1 MQESY
6 LIKKTKCWFVAFV
19 TLTLVVVGSS
29 LSAQPKT
36 LALDEAIHQGLE
48 QRNELKNADLN
59 IQLAERENAK
69 LRGQWLPQISGTAD
83 IRWNTQLQTTILPFD
98 ITGKNPDGRSEI
110 KFGLP
115 FNNNLGLNA
124 EQKILNPQS
133 KYTRQ
138 LNDTRVESE
147 RTTAEQQR
155 ISVRQE
161 ITEAYY
167 QAVFNQEK
175 IRLAEATLA
184 RAESNLAVAQT
195 RLSAGTLLPND
206 FDRAKLDKNNAEL
219 SLRKARQDYALALQ
233 NLHYRMGVPSPD
245 NLLQLSTTLAELLS
259 DTVAVA
265 PPDLAQRTEIKAE
278 ELNYRIQ
285 ELSESREFA
294 ARLPTLSAYG
304 NYTALQLSD
313 TFNPFKAG
321 TWYPF
326 NYLGLKLNVPI
337 FDGRQARLSAGD
349 YRIRQQISRNEL
361 DQLRQDF
368 TYETQ
373 NALTTLYQTRLDVV
387 ETQANV
393 ALARQILA
401 TDLFRYE
408 KEVLTLSELNNTQN
422 TLQNAENNYLTSVY
436 NYLVALVRYR
446 KAAGLL

>member
-1 MQESY
+1 M
-6 LIKKTKCWFVAFV
+6 LMLVA
-19 TLTLVVVGSS
+19 GGYS
-29 LSAQPKT
+29 LSAQPQALT
-36 LALDEAIHQGLE
+36 LDEAIQQGLE
-48 QRNELKNADLN
+48 QRNELKNAALN

-69 LRGQWLPQISGTAD
+69 LRGQWLPQVSGTAEM
-83 IRWNTQLQTTILPFD
+83 RWNTQLQTTILPFD

-124 EQKILNPQS
+124 EQKIVNPQA
-133 KYTRQ
+133 KYSRQ

-155 ISVRQE
+155 INIRQE

-184 RAESNLAVAQT
+184 RAESNRAVAQT

-206 FDRAKLDKNNAEL
+206 FDRAQLDKNNAEL
-219 SLRKARQDYALALQ
+219 SLRKARQDYALARQ
-233 NLHYRMGVPSPD
+233 NLHYRTGVPSPD
-245 NLLQLSTTLAELLS
+245 NLLQLSTTLAALLS
-259 DTVAVA
+259 DTMAVA

-278 ELNYRIQ
+278 ELNYQIQ
-285 ELSESREFA
+285 ELSENREFA

-304 NYTALQLSD
+304 TYTALQLSD

-326 NYLGLKLNVPI
+326 NYLGLRLNVPI
-337 FDGRQARLSAGD
+337 FDGQQARLSAGD
-349 YRIRQQISRNEL
+349 YRIRQQISRNAQ

-373 NALTTLYQTRLDVV
+373 NALTTLYQNRLDVV

-436 NYLVALVRYR
+436 NYLMALVRYR

>member
-6 LIKKTKCWFVAFV
+6 FTKKTRGWFVAV
-19 TLTLVVVGSS
+19 ITLLLVAGGYS

-36 LALDEAIHQGLE
+36 LTLDEAIQQGLA
-48 QRNELKNADLN
+48 QRNELKNAELN
-59 IQLAERENAK
+59 IQLAERENTK
-69 LRGQWLPQISGTAD
+69 LRGQWLPQLSGTAD

-133 KYTRQ
+133 KYSRQ

-155 ISVRQE
+155 ISIRQE

-175 IRLAEATLA
+175 IRLAEVTLD
-184 RAESNLAVAQT
+184 RAVSNLAVAQT

-206 FDRAKLDKNNAEL
+206 FDRAQLDKNNAEL
-219 SLRKARQDYALALQ
+219 SLRKARQDYTLAIQ
-233 NLHYRMGVPSPD
+233 NLHYRMGVPQD
-245 NLLQLSTTLAELLS
+245 NLLQLSTTLAALLS
-259 DTVAVA
+259 DTAAVA
-265 PPDLAQRTEIKAE
+265 PPDLAQRPEIKAE

-285 ELSESREFA
+285 ELSESRELA

-326 NYLGLKLNVPI
+326 NYLGLRLTVPI
-337 FDGRQARLSAGD
+337 FDGQQARLAAGD
-349 YRIRQQISRNEL
+349 YRIRQQLSRNAQ

-393 ALARQILA
+393 ELARQILA
-401 TDLFRYE
+401 TDVFRYE
-408 KEVLTLSELNNTQN
+408 KEVLTLSELTNTQN

-446 KAAGLL
+446 QAAGLL

>member
-6 LIKKTKCWFVAFV
+6 FTRKKRDWFVAII
-19 TLTLVVVGSS
+19 TLMLVAMGSS

-36 LALDEAIHQGLE
+36 LTLDEAIQQGLE
-48 QRNELKNADLN
+48 QRNEIKNAALN
-59 IQLAERENAK
+59 IELAERENTK
-69 LRGQWLPQISGTAD
+69 LRGQWLPQLSGTAD
-83 IRWNTQLQTTILPFD
+83 LRWNTQLQTTILPFD
-98 ITGKNPDGRSEI
+98 ITGRKPDGRTEI

-133 KYTRQ
+133 RYSRQ

-155 ISVRQE
+155 ISIRQE

-167 QAVFNQEK
+167 QVVFNQEK
-175 IRLAEATLA
+175 IQLAEASLDRT
-184 RAESNLAVAQT
+184 ESNLAIAQT

-206 FDRAKLDKNNAEL
+206 FDRAKLDKSNAEL
-219 SLRKARQDYALALQ
+219 SLRKARQDYTLALQ
-233 NLHYRMGVPSPD
+233 NLQYRMGVPQD
-245 NLLQLSTTLAELLS
+245 NQLQLSTTLAALLS
-259 DTVAVA
+259 DTIAVA
-265 PPDLAQRTEIKAE
+265 PSDLAQRPEIKAE
-278 ELNYRIQ
+278 ELNFRIQ
-285 ELSESREFA
+285 ELSENREFA

-326 NYLGLKLNVPI
+326 NYLGLRLNVPI
-337 FDGRQARLSAGD
+337 FDGQQARLAAGD
-349 YRIRQQISRNEL
+349 YRIRQRVSRNAL

-393 ALARQILA
+393 ELARQILA
-401 TDLFRYE
+401 TDQFRYE

>member
-6 LIKKTKCWFVAFV
+6 FTKKARGWFVAV
-19 TLTLVVVGSS
+19 ITLLLVAGRYS

-36 LALDEAIHQGLE
+36 LTLEAAIQQGLA
-48 QRNELKNADLN
+48 QRNELKNAALN
-59 IQLAERENAK
+59 IELAQRENTK
-69 LRGQWLPQISGTAD
+69 LRGQWLPQLSGTAD

-124 EQKILNPQS
+124 EQRILSPQS
-133 KYTRQ
+133 RYTRQ
-138 LNDTRVESE
+138 LNEVRVESE
-147 RTTAEQQR
+147 RTTAEQQKVN
-155 ISVRQE
+155 IRQE

-167 QAVFNQEK
+167 LVVLNQEK
-175 IRLAEATLA
+175 IRLAEAGLD
-184 RAESNLAVAQT
+184 RAETNLAVAQT

-206 FDRAKLDKNNAEL
+206 FDRAQLDKNNAEL
-219 SLRKARQDYALALQ
+219 SLRKARQDYTLALQ
-233 NLHYRMGVPSPD
+233 NLQYRTGVPQD
-245 NLLQLSTTLAELLS
+245 NLLQLTTTLAALLS
-259 DTVAVA
+259 DTIAVA

-278 ELNYRIQ
+278 ELNFRIQ
-285 ELSESREFA
+285 ELSESREAA

-313 TFNPFKAG
+313 TFNPFKVG

-326 NYLGLKLNVPI
+326 NYLGLRLNVPI
-337 FDGRQARLSAGD
+337 FDGRQARLAAGD
-349 YRIRQQISRNEL
+349 YRIRQQLSRNAQ

-368 TYETQ
+368 TYEAQ
-373 NALTTLYQTRLDVV
+373 NALTTLYQNRLDVL

-393 ALARQILA
+393 ELARQILA
-401 TDLFRYE
+401 TDVFRYE

>member
-1 MQESY
+1 M
-6 LIKKTKCWFVAFV
+6 
-19 TLTLVVVGSS
+19 
-29 LSAQPKT
+29 AQPKT
-36 LALDEAIHQGLE
+36 LTLEAAIQQGLE
-48 QRNELKNADLN
+48 QRNELKNAALN
-59 IQLAERENAK
+59 IELAQRENTK
-69 LRGQWLPQISGTAD
+69 LRGQWLPQLSGTAD

-98 ITGKNPDGRSEI
+98 ITGNNPDGRSEI

-133 KYTRQ
+133 KYSRQ

-155 ISVRQE
+155 VNIRQE

-167 QAVFNQEK
+167 LAVFNQEK
-175 IRLAEATLA
+175 IRLAEASLD

-206 FDRAKLDKNNAEL
+206 FDRAQLDKNNAEL
-219 SLRKARQDYALALQ
+219 SLRKARQDYTLALQ
-233 NLHYRMGVPSPD
+233 NLQYRLGVPQD
-245 NLLQLSTTLAELLS
+245 NLLQPSTTLAALLS
-259 DTVAVA
+259 DTIAVA

-285 ELSESREFA
+285 ELSESREAA

-326 NYLGLKLNVPI
+326 NYLGLRLNVPI
-337 FDGRQARLSAGD
+337 FDGQQARLAAGD
-349 YRIRQQISRNEL
+349 YRIRQQLSRNAL

-368 TYETQ
+368 TYEAQ

-393 ALARQILA
+393 ELARQILA
-401 TDLFRYE
+401 TDVFRYE